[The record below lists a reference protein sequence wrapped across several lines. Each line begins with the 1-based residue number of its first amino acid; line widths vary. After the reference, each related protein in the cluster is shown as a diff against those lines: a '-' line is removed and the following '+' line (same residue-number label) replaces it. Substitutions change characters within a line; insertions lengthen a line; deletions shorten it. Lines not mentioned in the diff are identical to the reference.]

1 MPKRDELKEPTRW
14 VTARIAA
21 EHHGV
26 STDVEE
32 LE

>member
-14 VTARIAA
+14 ATAAA